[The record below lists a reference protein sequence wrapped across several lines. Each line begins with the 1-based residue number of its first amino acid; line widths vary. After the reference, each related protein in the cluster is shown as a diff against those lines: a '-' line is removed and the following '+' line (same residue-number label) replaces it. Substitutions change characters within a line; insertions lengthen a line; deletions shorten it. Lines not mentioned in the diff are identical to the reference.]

1 MDAVGGVGYLDLAGI
16 CLVSARFSFSL
27 VSAGAEVTRD
37 ALHDVGNHSLMIGE
51 AVGPLISAAHPRR
64 DRSFLVHRVVDRLID
79 ILRRGDGGVTNDDFA
94 EEP

>member
-64 DRSFLVHRVVDRLID
+64 DRSFLVQSHLID
-79 ILRRGDGGVTNDDFA
+79 ILCRGGGGVTNDDLA